1 MAKLSNGTP
10 TDGKCRVRGR
20 GRAKGACQ
28 GCGRERTRRGGAM
41 HLEDV
46 CPQAGYQLPLAGQ
59 LPGQR
64 SVIFGISMV
73 FGRRDAP
80 EVHVLARL
88 ALQFGQ
94 SDGCEGTGGTKQVP
108 PSVSPSPSPSLG
120 VELGLQASGVLRIA
134 QDLEAALFRPLQ
146 QVWHH
151 LERRGRRREREEEGE
166 EGGGRGKRRE
176 RKEEEGGGGRGR
188 RRRRERKEEE
198 GEEGGGRGRRRER
211 KEEGEEGGGGGRGR
225 RRRERKEEEEGA

>member
-1 MAKLSNGTP
+1 M
-10 TDGKCRVRGR
+10 R
-20 GRAKGACQ
+20 
-28 GCGRERTRRGGAM
+28 
-41 HLEDV
+41 LEDV

-64 SVIFGISMV
+64 SVIFRISMI

-94 SDGCEGTGGTKQVP
+94 SDGCEDTGGTKQVP

-146 QVWHH
+146 QVWRH

-166 EGGGRGKRRE
+166 EGGGRGRRRE
-176 RKEEEGGGGRGR
+176 RKEEGEGGGGGGRRREREEEGEGGGGRGR
-188 RRRRERKEEE
+188 RREREEE

-211 KEEGEEGGGGGRGR
+211 KEEGEGGGGRGR
-225 RRRERKEEEEGA
+225 RREREEEGEEGGGGGSIESGSCTGVFGRS